1 MPSHPWARNFS
12 VEKGDLDYLTNL
24 LLEKETPLSTEALAR
39 ELVDKRLTR
48 EAADIKERFKD
59 TQLYNP
65 SRAYEVGQ
73 KLLFQAFDYAP
84 GTVVNVRPGNNH
96 EYGTFNVIGVKF
108 DDNDK
113 VREFAS
119 ELSTPHKLTQESTNG
134 DNPLTATPEY
144 TTDEIIS
151 NWRGDIVP
159 VLEKVLAAS
168 SDLVSIGGTWFPR
181 ELMLEVNAGHLNLA
195 EAVLD
200 IAGGGPLTTDE
211 ILEQIG
217 GLGKAP
223 YELQKFTLNYALRDD
238 SRFDEVGPTGQ
249 VLWYLTRLEPQEVMQ
264 VPPNLRYTPFDY
276 DRSLL
281 APDLV
286 TLETEIDDEL
296 SPAFGVPEVGD
307 SVTITLNY
315 PHRRVG
321 TLPLTARIRQIVP
334 TALKTQRVW
343 MNLVD
348 GQDGEETTGWVVRNE
363 GYIFG
368 LSAFYRKHRLPVGA
382 YVTVK
387 RSDDPTRIVVDF
399 NAHRPRT
406 EYVRLIVPK
415 NDQILFENHKRSIG
429 AEYDDLMILGVDEL
443 QAVDALFQSTQQQR
457 KSISSILK
465 SIMPGLSRLTPQG
478 TIHAKTL
485 YSVFNV
491 FRRCPPG
498 PIFATLVANPDF
510 QNVGGH
516 YWKLVED

>member
-12 VEKGDLDYLTNL
+12 VEKGDIDYLTNL
-24 LLEKETPLSTEALAR
+24 LLERETPLSTEALAR
-39 ELVDKRLTR
+39 EIVEQRLSR
-48 EAADIKERFKD
+48 EATDIKERFKD

-65 SRAYEVGQ
+65 THVYPVGQ
-73 KLLFQAFDYAP
+73 KLLFQTFDYAP
-84 GTVVNVRPGNNH
+84 GTVVNVRSGNNP
-96 EYGTFNVIGVKF
+96 EYGDFNVIGVDF
-108 DDNDK
+108 EDNGK

-119 ELSTPHKLTQESTNG
+119 ELTIPHKLAQENENG
-134 DNPLTATPEY
+134 DNPLLATPQY
-144 TTDEIIS
+144 TTDDILNTGRSE
-151 NWRGDIVP
+151 IVP
-159 VLEKVLAAS
+159 VLGEALAAS

-181 ELMLEVNAGHLNLA
+181 ELMLEVNVGHLNLV

-200 IAGGGPLTTDE
+200 IAGGGPLTSDE

-217 GLGKAP
+217 GLGNAP
-223 YELQKFTLNYALRDD
+223 YELQKFTLNYTLRDD

-249 VLWYLTRLEPQEVMQ
+249 VLWYLSRLEPAEVMQ
-264 VPPNLRYTPFDY
+264 VPAQLRYSPVDY
-276 DRSLL
+276 DVDALS
-281 APDLV
+281 DDMV
-286 TLETEIDDEL
+286 TLENEIDDEL
-296 SPAFGVPEVGD
+296 SPVGDLGDIGD
-307 SVTITLNY
+307 SVTITLTY

-343 MNLVD
+343 MTLVD

-363 GYIFG
+363 SYVYG
-368 LSAFYRKHRLPVGA
+368 LTAFYRKHRLPVGA

-387 RSDDPTRIVVDF
+387 RSDDPSKIVVDF

-415 NDQILFENHKRSIG
+415 NDQIQFENHKRSIG
-429 AEYDDLMILGVDEL
+429 AEYDDLMILGVEEL
-443 QAVDALFQSTQQQR
+443 AAIDALFQTTQQQR
-457 KSISSILK
+457 KSISAILK
-465 SIMPGLSRLTPQG
+465 LIMPGLSRLTPQG

-485 YSVFNV
+485 YSVLNV

-516 YWKLVED
+516 YWKLLED